1 MIVFEVLQGLGFFA
15 VLLLGAGGFWL
26 IVMGLICG
34 SCDRENFGYRHGWE
48 DGSVWTIAKPFYEV
62 GYYLGGV
69 SERRKARRKSR
80 RTRK

>member
-1 MIVFEVLQGLGFFA
+1 MEVLQGLGFFA
-15 VLLLGAGGFWL
+15 ILVLVACGFWL

-34 SCDRENFGYRHGWE
+34 ACDRENYGYREGWE

-69 SERRKARRKSR
+69 SERRKARRKAR
-80 RTRK
+80 RNHK